1 MFLTAGALVMALVLM
16 LKANTLYAQC
26 REILG
31 FAVEI
36 LDGEFIA
43 AGLKKRPDE
52 ADSSSH
58 GEMYHE
64 EQSTHQT

>member
-26 REILG
+26 REILD

-43 AGLKKRPDE
+43 AGLKQRHD
-52 ADSSSH
+52 DSDSN
-58 GEMYHE
+58 
-64 EQSTHQT
+64 EQSEN